1 MRFASS
7 FLKRLMIPPPLC
19 GYGFQPCVSRTLMP
33 GAFRHPSSIVDAYG
47 GRRVVTS
54 RARATL
60 VFMGC
65 GVCSSFQRRGAW
77 LGRLFLC
84 VFALV
89 GRVKGLRY
97 CAALAVRS
105 VCALVARPL

>member
-1 MRFASS
+1 MG
-7 FLKRLMIPPPLC
+7 L
-19 GYGFQPCVSRTLMP
+19 
-33 GAFRHPSSIVDAYG
+33 
-47 GRRVVTS
+47 
-54 RARATL
+54 
-60 VFMGC
+60 MGC

>member
-1 MRFASS
+1 MVFARV
-7 FLKRLMIPPPLC
+7 FL
-19 GYGFQPCVSRTLMP
+19 
-33 GAFRHPSSIVDAYG
+33 
-47 GRRVVTS
+47 
-54 RARATL
+54 
-60 VFMGC
+60 
-65 GVCSSFQRRGAW
+65 RRGAW

-105 VCALVARPL
+105 VCALVARRDTSCTCMVYMLVCR